1 MVSRWMAAWPVLL
14 VTAACEPALT
24 PPDHLIS
31 TSTNPAPTIVG
42 PYELEKLDGVVI
54 GPCCSSH
61 ADSGRIAGGGL
72 RLGGDAGDDKYTWR
86 LTQVHLYGGPE
97 NSSVTR
103 DSTFT
108 FSAGRYTQDGAELT
122 LLDSTGLGSMTGV
135 IDDDVITVA
144 TEHYEYGFVR
154 WVPKVRGQYLLTG
167 CWDVD
172 GGPPGCPETDSEG
185 AVVTVVGGTLLV
197 GLSEGDDYAGA
208 YAWYLK
214 RKYEYPDGTSTSEEI
229 ASLFSAGTYTW
240 DGETLILV
248 DASGDLGPIT
258 GTLSSS
264 GGGLTVLTPERRYAF
279 GKLSMLPHGVT
290 GQTGST

>member
-14 VTAACEPALT
+14 VTAACGPILT

-31 TSTNPAPTIVG
+31 TSISPAPPVTG

-61 ADSGRIAGGGL
+61 ADSGRITGGL
-72 RLGGDAGDDKYTWR
+72 LEFGGDVGDDKYTWR
-86 LTQVHLYGGPE
+86 LSQVHVYDVSE
-97 NSSVTR
+97 NHHVTR
-103 DSTFT
+103 STSFT

-144 TEHYEYGFVR
+144 TEDHEYGFVR
-154 WVPKVRGQYLLTG
+154 WVPEIRGQYRLTG

-185 AVVTVVGGTLLV
+185 AVVTVVRGNLLI
-197 GLSEGDDYAGA
+197 GLSEGDAYAGA
-208 YAWYLK
+208 YTWGLK
-214 RKYEYPDGTSTSEEI
+214 RKYEYPDGTSEVI
-229 ASLFSAGTYTW
+229 GSLFSAGTYTW
-240 DGETLILV
+240 DEETLILV
-248 DASGDLGPIT
+248 DASGDLGPTT
-258 GTLSSS
+258 GTLPDPRM
-264 GGGLTVLTPERRYAF
+264 GLLVVLTPERRYEF
-279 GKLSMLPHGVT
+279 GKLTTFPD
-290 GQTGST
+290 